1 MLHKNYI
8 YQIIFKKLYY
18 IKYYYQQTDALHI
31 IIYKAFMMYN
41 IILINILLFAYD
53 FYFYA

>member
-8 YQIIFKKLYY
+8 YQIIFKELCY
-18 IKYYYQQTDALHI
+18 IKYYYQWTDALHI
-31 IIYKAFMMYN
+31 IIYKCLIVYN
-41 IILINILLFAYD
+41 IILINILLLAYD